1 MNSSDEFTSPIAT
14 STVWKKKKP
23 QGWIQEPD
31 STFRELCEQSETRW
45 VIITDKYYSGRQ
57 EYSQSSL

>member
-23 QGWIQEPD
+23 PGWNQEPNT
-31 STFRELCEQSETRW
+31 TFQEHHEQFVAGFVFLNNKSIKW
-45 VIITDKYYSGRQ
+45 CLKH
-57 EYSQSSL
+57 

>member
-23 QGWIQEPD
+23 QGWVEEPD
-31 STFRELCEQSETRW
+31 NTFQELCEQEGTR
-45 VIITDKYYSGRQ
+45 
-57 EYSQSSL
+57 